1 MGCNFS
7 KTINQ
12 LAPVDLVNLRAD
24 TYQHDGVE
32 GTLEVIG
39 LFLGDHLPIHQTAG
53 RFRVLV
59 AKIPCSGDSVR
70 MASINGLKPFNFKLS

>member
-24 TYQHDGVE
+24 TYQHDDVE
-32 GTLEVIG
+32 GIFEVISI
-39 LFLGDHLPIHQTAG
+39 FLGDHLLVHQTAR
-53 RFRVLV
+53 RFRLLV
-59 AKIPCSGDSVR
+59 AKIPCSRDSVR
-70 MASINGLKPFNFKLS
+70 MISINGLKLFNFKLS